1 MIIRYDTSK
10 CTYHQLV
17 NFAVESARLRN
28 IEKLFIVLNKYLRI
42 SRLFVMRALIFV
54 INKWRVN
61 EDKKF
66 LPTKYNQEKNVS
78 FANVNLF
85 CVK

>member
-10 CTYHQLV
+10 CSKLFLSSKKLVGSTLHIGAYHQLV

-42 SRLFVMRALIFV
+42 SL
-54 INKWRVN
+54 
-61 EDKKF
+61 
-66 LPTKYNQEKNVS
+66 KY
-78 FANVNLF
+78 
-85 CVK
+85 